1 MATSKIKSKSERTAL
16 IQEFQAS
23 GMTKTAWCKEK
34 GIACA
39 TFYKWLKSYEQ
50 EQQVVKFLPLTEP
63 LKNIPL
69 ANELL
74 VEVGICKVHI
84 TDATSITL
92 LTKLIKAVN
101 SADV

>member
-1 MATSKIKSKSERTAL
+1 METSKIRSKSDRIAL

-50 EQQVVKFLPLTEP
+50 EQQEVKFLPLNESS
-63 LKNIPL
+63 KDIPS

-84 TDATSITL
+84 TDTTSIPL
-92 LTKLIKAVN
+92 LAKLIKAVN
-101 SADV
+101 SANV